1 MERIIEDGN
10 SKIHSVALG
19 VHVNKARDGTRRV
32 EETIGEHVGVDLL
45 ASDEVLMEKPMLE
58 EVSTVPENLSAG
70 TGNGEQQVSG
80 DGDGGG
86 VVGSVSVGF
95 GEEERV
101 GAEEGERNWLGNR
114 WPQQETLALLK
125 IRSDMDV
132 TFRDANL
139 KAPLWEDVSRKMREL
154 GYNRSAKKCKEKFE
168 NIYKYHKRTKD
179 GRSGR
184 PNGKAYRFFEQL
196 EALENHPFDPHPPS
210 PSRGQVK
217 TSTVETITSPTD
229 VIHDAIPCSI
239 HHPNM
244 NLVDNSTSSSSSS
257 GNESEDKKKKKRK
270 MADFFGR
277 LMKEVID
284 KQEDLQRQFIET
296 LERCERDRMAREEAW
311 KIQELERIRRER
323 ELLVQER
330 SIAAAKDAA
339 VLAFLKKFSEQA
351 DPVQLAENSMIAER
365 VTDKQ
370 GMSNGESPGQMCL
383 DKQEKHNGGSFM
395 QLSSSRWPKDEVQA
409 LIRLRTNLDL
419 QYEENGPKGPLWEE
433 ISTAMK
439 KLGYNRSAKRCKEK
453 WENIN
458 KYFKRVKESN
468 KKRPEDSKTCPYFH
482 QLDALYNK
490 KTKKVDNSGN
500 SGCDVRPE
508 ELLMHM
514 MEGQQRL
521 DSTMEDGESENFGQR
536 HEEDNE
542 NEDGSGDGN
551 QILAG
556 DHSQMTAGNSSQS
569 AADNPS

>member
-1 MERIIEDGN
+1 MRN
-10 SKIHSVALG
+10 NG
-19 VHVNKARDGTRRV
+19 VF
-32 EETIGEHVGVDLL
+32 
-45 ASDEVLMEKPMLE
+45 
-58 EVSTVPENLSAG
+58 
-70 TGNGEQQVSG
+70 
-80 DGDGGG
+80 
-86 VVGSVSVGF
+86 GF
-95 GEEERV
+95 V
-101 GAEEGERNWLGNR
+101 
-114 WPQQETLALLK
+114 
-125 IRSDMDV
+125 I
-132 TFRDANL
+132 
-139 KAPLWEDVSRKMREL
+139 RKMREL

-217 TSTVETITSPTD
+217 TSTVETITSRTD